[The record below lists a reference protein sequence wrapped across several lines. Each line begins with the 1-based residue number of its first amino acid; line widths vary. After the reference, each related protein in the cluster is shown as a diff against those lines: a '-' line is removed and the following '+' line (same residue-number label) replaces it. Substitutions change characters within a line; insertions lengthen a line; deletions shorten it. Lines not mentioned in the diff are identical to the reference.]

1 MMFYTIFFLISIAVN
16 LTCAFAW
23 VSIGLFG
30 MGLLFVTAAAVSL
43 VGVFY
48 SAYAYQ

>member
-1 MMFYTIFFLISIAVN
+1 MFYFTFFLFSIVVN

-23 VSIGLFG
+23 ISIGLFG

-43 VGVFY
+43 IGMFY
-48 SAYAYQ
+48 SAYADQ